1 MCGLRYLNMLLPS
14 SRKEAESE
22 AGAAALPWTAAWSL
36 RVSGASKLP
45 RMLKILDSSSSTH
58 SSV

>member
-1 MCGLRYLNMLLPS
+1 MTYLNMLLPS
-14 SRKEAESE
+14 NKNEAESE
-22 AGAAALPWTAAWSL
+22 AGAEALPWTAAWSL